1 MNVTFSL
8 SGKYSLSLSFLGG
21 RRVSCCTCC
30 RPPCVV
36 IVGWCGGCCVG
47 WKPPPPHLSVPA
59 HSTVA
64 RLAQPLRGGVNAY
77 LVFSIGCL
85 TVPNQKW
92 RDKKNPSASWWDS
105 NPIDHRSQ
113 GTAGRELKAC
123 PWQFISDKG
132 RTIALRQSILTTEQT
147 SAPFPSGVV
156 SKHFYSKEQAALIGG
171 LPLPHWLPLPR

>member
-1 MNVTFSL
+1 MHLL
-8 SGKYSLSLSFLGG
+8 STT
-21 RRVSCCTCC
+21 V
-30 RPPCVV
+30 
-36 IVGWCGGCCVG
+36 CGDCGMVWGVLCWVEA
-47 WKPPPPHLSVPA
+47 PPPTPLCPGTFNSCSTCSATERGRQRLFGLLDWLSDSPKP
-59 HSTVA
+59 S
-64 RLAQPLRGGVNAY
+64 RD
-77 LVFSIGCL
+77 
-85 TVPNQKW
+85 QKW
-92 RDKKNPSASWWDS
+92 RGKKNPSASWWDS
-105 NPIDHRSQ
+105 NPIDHRSR